1 MRIDL
6 HTHSDASD
14 GTQPPADVVASAAA
28 AGLDVVALT
37 DHDTSAGWAEAL
49 AAGERL
55 GVRVLPGVEVSCLQR
70 GISVHLLSY
79 LHDPA
84 HPALAALLEGSR
96 TSRLTRA
103 RSMVVRLGEDTG
115 LTWDDVL
122 QQVHGDA
129 TVGRPHIADAL
140 VAKGLVPDRDEAFAT
155 LLSGR
160 SRYFVPHSAPDP
172 VEAVR
177 LVRAAGGVPI
187 LAHPAASK
195 RGSCIADTDI
205 DEMVDAGLLGLEVDH
220 RDHSADERAHLREV
234 ARGLDLLTT
243 GSSDY
248 HGAGKKNLIGEHLTS
263 PEVLEAV
270 VAAAGPASAELGRR
284 VLGA

>member
-1 MRIDL
+1 M

-37 DHDTSAGWAEAL
+37 DHDTSAGWAEAV

-55 GVRVLPGVEVSCLQR
+55 GVRVLPGVEISCLQR

-84 HPALAALLEGSR
+84 HHALAALLDGSR

-103 RSMVVRLGEDTG
+103 RSMVERLGVDTG
-115 LTWDDVL
+115 LTWEDVL
-122 QQVHGDA
+122 AQVHGDA

-155 LLSGR
+155 WLSGR

-172 VEAVR
+172 LEAVR
-177 LVRAAGGVPI
+177 LVREAGGVPV

-195 RGSCIADTDI
+195 RGSCIGDTDI

-220 RDHSADERAHLREV
+220 RDHSEDERAHLRDV
-234 ARGLDLLTT
+234 AAGLGLLVT

-248 HGAGKKNLIGEHLTS
+248 HGAGKKNLIGENLTS
-263 PEVLEAV
+263 PDVLEGV
-270 VAAAGPASAELGRR
+270 LAAAGPAAPGRGR
-284 VLGA
+284 HVLDA